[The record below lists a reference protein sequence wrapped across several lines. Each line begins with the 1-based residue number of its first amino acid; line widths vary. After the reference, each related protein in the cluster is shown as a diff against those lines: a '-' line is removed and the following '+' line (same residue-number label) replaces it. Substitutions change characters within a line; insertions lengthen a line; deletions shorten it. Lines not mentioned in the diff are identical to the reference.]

1 MKVEIISYT
10 KEAEKYITAAAKL
23 CYSKS
28 NIDDIISG
36 IDDKNQEYY
45 IDMLTEMGHE
55 STLEHASY
63 TFAIEGVS
71 RSVLAQITRH
81 RIASFSVQSQ
91 RYVNM
96 SDFKYIIPPAIS
108 ENPEALAEFLA
119 AIDDDKRRY
128 DNLSQILKKEH
139 FMRICEERGISSD
152 KAEEEYNSPSDKSIK
167 EILTQASKLA
177 NEDARFILPNA
188 CETKMLMTMNAR
200 SLLNFFKLRTCQ
212 RAQWEIRNLAEEMLR
227 QIKKASPL
235 LFKKAGP
242 PCVCYGF
249 CTEGKMSCGKAGEMK
264 KKFSEMN

>member
-1 MKVEIISYT
+1 MRVEIISYT

-28 NIDDIISG
+28 DIDDIITN
-36 IDDKNQEYY
+36 IDDENTEYFV
-45 IDMLTEMGHE
+45 DMLTEMGHE
-55 STLEHASY
+55 SPLEHASY

-71 RSVLAQITRH
+71 RSLLAQITRH

-91 RYVNM
+91 RYVNLT
-96 SDFKYIIPPAIS
+96 DFKYVIPPAIS
-108 ENPEALAEFLA
+108 ENPDALAEFLS
-119 AIDDDKRRY
+119 AIEEDKKRY
-128 DNLSQILKKEH
+128 DKLSDILKKDH
-139 FMRICEERGISSD
+139 FKHLCDERGI
-152 KAEEEYNSPSDKSIK
+152 AEIEEEYKSPSSQAVK
-167 EILTQASKLA
+167 EILRQASKLA

-227 QIKKASPL
+227 QIKAVSPL

-242 PCVCYGF
+242 PCVYLGF
-249 CTEGKMSCGKAGEMK
+249 CTEGKMSCGKSDEMK
-264 KKFSEMN
+264 KKFTDL